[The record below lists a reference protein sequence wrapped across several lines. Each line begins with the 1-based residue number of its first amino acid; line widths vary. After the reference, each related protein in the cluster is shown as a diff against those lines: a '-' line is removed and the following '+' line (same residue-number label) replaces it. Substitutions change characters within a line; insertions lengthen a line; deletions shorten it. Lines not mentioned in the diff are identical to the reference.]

1 MPQGPGTYGKKVGR
15 PAKKKASKKSKK
27 RKQIMSGK
35 RLDLFN
41 HDKKAR
47 SKGAYHI

>member
-1 MPQGPGTYGKKVGR
+1 M
-15 PAKKKASKKSKK
+15 A
-27 RKQIMSGK
+27 GK

-47 SKGAYHI
+47 SKGAYHIWPSEGTPHPVKERHKGKGKKK